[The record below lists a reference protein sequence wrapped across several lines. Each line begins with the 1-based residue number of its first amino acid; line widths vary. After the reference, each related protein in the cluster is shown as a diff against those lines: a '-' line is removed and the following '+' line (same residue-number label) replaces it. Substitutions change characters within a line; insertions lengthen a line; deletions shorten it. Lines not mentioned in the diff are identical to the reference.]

1 MSSGWLNHLSVYER
15 SVVTYEDVIYSLAHD
30 PGRGDKVLVVQGD
43 AAGFRGER
51 QGAALF
57 CPLTRENAAALSAR
71 LPWLNPVPLGLRTSA
86 GFGDRLGL
94 ATPGH
99 AQAAE
104 GTGVAPIFAQQSVRE
119 NTRTGR
125 TPQQVLDDARWGAFQ
140 AGWRDPWGA
149 DADHLKTPDAIAA
162 FVSAGYS
169 FFTIDPGDHVDPL
182 ADTDA
187 ETALRA
193 KVEALPWT
201 QLDSAPD
208 DLAARFLGQAFD
220 LDDRALTFDE
230 PTLLRAAAKYGRA
243 LAHIARMDE
252 ALRALAGGAAVD
264 LEISVD
270 ETETPTSIYEHL
282 FLATELRRLGVV
294 WVSLAPRFVGR
305 FEKGVDY
312 IGDLSALERDIAGH
326 TAVMRYVGGYK
337 LSLHSGSDK
346 FTVYP
351 LAARHAGGAVHL
363 KTAGTSYLEALRV
376 WAEVDPAAFR
386 EVLDFAR
393 ARYETDR
400 ATYHVSADLH
410 EVPAGDTLEDGA
422 LPGLLD
428 QFAARQVLHV
438 TFGSALD
445 RFGERLRA
453 TLRAHESRYHTLLRG
468 HFARHLEPFAAK
480 HATQHEGA

>member
-1 MSSGWLNHLSVYER
+1 MIEGTFDGLTVYEQ
-15 SVVTYEDVIYSLAHD
+15 SVVTHEGTTYFLAQD
-30 PGRGDKVLVVQGD
+30 TVRGDKLLGVKGD
-43 AAGFRGER
+43 ATGFAGER
-51 QGAALF
+51 LGDTLLCAL
-57 CPLTRENAAALSAR
+57 TSENAAALAAR

-94 ATPGH
+94 ATSGH

-104 GTGVAPIFAQQSVRE
+104 GTGIAPIFAQQSVRE
-119 NTRTGR
+119 NARTGR

-140 AGWRDPWGA
+140 AGWRAVWGA
-149 DADHLKTPDAIAA
+149 DADHLKTPDVIAP
-162 FVSAGYS
+162 FVEAGYS
-169 FFTIDPGDHVDPL
+169 FFTIDPGDHVDPA

-187 ETALRA
+187 LPALRA
-193 KVEALPWT
+193 KVAALPWA
-201 QLDSAPD
+201 QLDSAPE
-208 DLAARFLGQAFD
+208 DLGARFLGRDFD
-220 LDDRALTFDE
+220 LGVQALRFDE
-230 PTLLRAAAKYGRA
+230 ETLLRAATKYGRA
-243 LAHIARMDE
+243 LAHIVRMDE
-252 ALRALAGGAAVD
+252 ALRAEMGSAPFD

-270 ETETPTSIYEHL
+270 ETETPTSIHEHL
-282 FLATELRRLGVV
+282 FLAIELRRLNVT

-312 IGDLSALERDIAGH
+312 IGDLDALDRDLAGH
-326 TAVMRYVGGYK
+326 AAVMRFVGGYK

-351 LAARHAGGAVHL
+351 MAARHTAGAVHL

-400 ATYHVSADLH
+400 ATYHVSADLQ
-410 EVPAGDTLEDGA
+410 EVPEAGTLEDGA

-438 TFGSALD
+438 TFGSVLD
-445 RFGERLRA
+445 TFGDRLQAVLRA
-453 TLRAHESRYHTLLRG
+453 QEDRYHALLRE
-468 HFARHLEPFAAK
+468 HFARHLQPFYV
-480 HATQHEGA
+480 HHEGA